1 MTQLSFLKLNSVS
14 VFFSVLFLISGFY
27 VIPFTDFSVP
37 FVVQIKRVFFLFFIV
52 LLISRLNFKKMSQEF
67 TTLILVLLLICYLGQ
82 FLFRQEYLSEYIKR
96 IGDIIFITC
105 LGSSILQGKKSAY
118 ILLLSKIF
126 KPSYIFLFFLFF
138 IFFTVFNKDFC
149 DAFKLGF
156 GTNRANFQIWMSQFI
171 FLMYL
176 TCNAKK
182 DEQIK
187 SNFIWAKNFKEIFL
201 VSPIIVLLT
210 WFGLRTGL
218 IISLMV
224 ILYFSSKDGAL
235 KFFKVGL
242 VLFSIIFI
250 AHILSPVKDR
260 PLFRQ
265 LNISQNDLSISASK
279 NTTLFGNNYTP
290 AKKDFFFQFLDDL
303 SSQRLQTIFAGFRTI
318 SQENFFFGQGFG
330 NVHIKLSGGNSL
342 DIHNVY
348 LQVLTELGFVGFV
361 LFMCLLFYPFYLV
374 YIKKRKSNET
384 TPNEVFICLAFMI
397 IGLIHPEL
405 LIFQLS
411 TCILFWVC
419 YFEIIRLKK

>member
-1 MTQLSFLKLNSVS
+1 MTQLSFLKFNPVRVS
-14 VFFSVLFLISGFY
+14 FSVLFLISGFY
-27 VIPFTDFSVP
+27 IIPFTDFSVP
-37 FVVQIKRVFFLFFIV
+37 FVAAIKKVFFLFVIV
-52 LLISRLNFKKMSQEF
+52 LLINRLNFKKISQEF
-67 TTLILVLLLICYLGQ
+67 TTLILVLLLIYYLGQ
-82 FLFRQEYLSEYIKR
+82 FLYSQEHLSEYIKR
-96 IGDIIFITC
+96 IGDIIFIAC
-105 LGSSILQGKKSAY
+105 LGSFILQGKKSAY
-118 ILLLSKIF
+118 ISLLSKIF
-126 KPSYIFLFFLFF
+126 KPFYIFLFFLSA

-156 GTNRANFQIWMSQFI
+156 GNNRANFQIWMSQFI

-182 DEQIK
+182 NEQIK
-187 SNFIWAKNFKEIFL
+187 SKFIWTKNFKEIFL

-224 ILYFSSKDGAL
+224 ILYFSSKDGVL

-250 AHILSPVKDR
+250 ANILSPVKDR

-265 LNISQNDLSISASK
+265 LTISQNDLNILASK
-279 NTTLFGNNYTP
+279 NNTLFSNTQTFSKVDIFY
-290 AKKDFFFQFLDDL
+290 QFLDTI
-303 SSQRLQTIFAGFRTI
+303 SSQRLQTIFGGFRTI
-318 SQENFFFGQGFG
+318 NQENFLFGQGFD
-330 NVHIKLSGGNSL
+330 NVRINLSGGGSL
-342 DIHNVY
+342 EIHNVY
-348 LQVLTELGFVGFV
+348 LQVLTELGFIGFS
-361 LFMCLLFYPFYLV
+361 LFICLLFYPFYLV
-374 YIKKRKSNET
+374 FIKKRKSNET